1 MATFEGWFGNTVF
14 QMTFYIFKG
23 TVTFLG
29 LWSDWDV
36 FCLCDGPLHWFYI
49 ARFDLLFRW
58 QDDLFKNNST

>member
-29 LWSDWDV
+29 L
-36 FCLCDGPLHWFYI
+36 
-49 ARFDLLFRW
+49 
-58 QDDLFKNNST
+58 